1 MDKNDQIFDHFCP
14 RRIFL
19 NFVGKF
25 QVWLQSSIFLCF
37 FGLLFLFPVW
47 LSSSYMYPCPVRCPF
62 SPFACRSI
70 MCHKF
75 PLVLIAVLIVA
86 PMSASS
92 FVNERK
98 VFTQQLKQK
107 TCALRFIVDEPTS
120 SKCIVAQCQCASLLP
135 SDKQA
140 TNHLKLGQLLFQ
152 TPPGKY
158 FVFF

>member
-1 MDKNDQIFDHFCP
+1 
-14 RRIFL
+14 
-19 NFVGKF
+19 
-25 QVWLQSSIFLCF
+25 
-37 FGLLFLFPVW
+37 
-47 LSSSYMYPCPVRCPF
+47 
-62 SPFACRSI
+62 

-86 PMSASS
+86 PMSVSS

-98 VFTQQLKQK
+98 VFTQLKQK

-158 FVFF
+158 FVFFWSFFFPFFFRN

>member
-1 MDKNDQIFDHFCP
+1 
-14 RRIFL
+14 
-19 NFVGKF
+19 
-25 QVWLQSSIFLCF
+25 
-37 FGLLFLFPVW
+37 
-47 LSSSYMYPCPVRCPF
+47 
-62 SPFACRSI
+62 

-98 VFTQQLKQK
+98 VFTQLKQK